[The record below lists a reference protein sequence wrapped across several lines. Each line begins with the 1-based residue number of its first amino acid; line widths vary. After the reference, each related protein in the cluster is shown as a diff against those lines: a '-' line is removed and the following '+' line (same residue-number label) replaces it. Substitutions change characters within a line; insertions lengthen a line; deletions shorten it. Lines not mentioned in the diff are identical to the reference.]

1 MVRTSKVSQNAA
13 KAARKSQVASKKAAL
28 KTLCKCVYDDEQ
40 ENGGKLPYGYMTTF
54 IEENKKIW
62 TWMTRDTMLAA
73 YRRFKLKLEAQKTEK
88 DSESKPAAEVNM
100 VSGTISTVISDLT
113 GDSALSST
121 SSYLERSKG
130 GRPVG
135 TTVDRKRLEKNAILE
150 AKNEITVKY
159 KMAVD
164 AARAHNRNAKRGY
177 LSKLIADVKK
187 KRKIEHVDIPLKTI
201 QQRVFRKNEVIHHSP
216 GLVSPLLQIEDT
228 VVKFV
233 IRMAEIRQSLTPSRG
248 LALIN
253 SLITDT
259 PIQKELEIWKE
270 KYSNNKSG
278 SVGQSYWRAFLK
290 RNAHKI
296 ISKRGQKYELDRQN
310 WTTYANFVNMY
321 DQCIEQMVRA
331 GVAKKRIEPAWMD
344 EKGQVC
350 DESQA
355 YGCKVTHDLI
365 HPDWCLVGDE
375 VGGNISMKGDG
386 HAGGRLYLAPK
397 GSVAYRKF
405 CKADRKFTLIGLT
418 SLDGQPVMCIV
429 IIQGTQ
435 VNRSAE
441 VGIDISI
448 EPQGDPED
456 PDFFLKNSGPGKYF
470 PGGPV
475 CHFKGKNIPPMVR
488 WSESGSITSEILAD
502 VLKTLDKLEVFP
514 RSTDDNHPKP
524 FLLVDGHQSRLQLPF
539 LQYINEPEDN
549 WVVCLGVP
557 YGTALWQVGD
567 SKEQNGSFNISMTKA
582 KMDLLELKEKKCM
595 NQNHSVTDIIPLIN
609 KSWSSSFSRIDK
621 NQKAIADRGWFPLN
635 RNLLMM
641 PEIRATMTANERQI
655 ETGSSSII
663 LPNKSPAVKQQVSA
677 TSVPESETLHSTTN
691 NTDTSTITMT
701 SSDTT
706 KPAPSLNFNTG
717 TASFV
722 LDAIVQH
729 EDLQKA
735 RERIKREQEDGKSVS
750 EKLKKSTKIT
760 AGIIWKCGTNHLGK
774 NILDVMKQDQVKK
787 YQAEKEKIQKAES
800 AYLKM
805 KHESDALIATGKAIS
820 QFNLKELTTIIK
832 PYKRNGDKALP
843 KKKDDIIK
851 LYDEWKNR
859 PPREFDYSAVN
870 EFFASMTECNDTD
883 DANSDNIVEL

>member
-1 MVRTSKVSQNAA
+1 
-13 KAARKSQVASKKAAL
+13 
-28 KTLCKCVYDDEQ
+28 
-40 ENGGKLPYGYMTTF
+40 
-54 IEENKKIW
+54 
-62 TWMTRDTMLAA
+62 ML
-73 YRRFKLKLEAQKTEK
+73 
-88 DSESKPAAEVNM
+88 
-100 VSGTISTVISDLT
+100 
-113 GDSALSST
+113 
-121 SSYLERSKG
+121 
-130 GRPVG
+130 
-135 TTVDRKRLEKNAILE
+135 
-150 AKNEITVKY
+150 
-159 KMAVD
+159 
-164 AARAHNRNAKRGY
+164 
-177 LSKLIADVKK
+177 KK

-270 KYSNNKSG
+270 KYSNNTSG

-310 WTTYANFVNMY
+310 WTTYANFVDMY
-321 DQCIEQMVRA
+321 NQCIEQMVRA
-331 GVAKKRIEPAWMD
+331 GVAKKRMEPAWMD

-397 GSVAYRKF
+397 GRVAYRKF

-429 IIQGTQ
+429 IIQGSQ

-448 EPQGDPED
+448 EPEGDPED

-475 CHFKGKNIPPMVR
+475 CHFRGKDIPPMVR

-502 VLKTLDKLEVFP
+502 VLKTLDKLEVYP
-514 RSTDDNHPKP
+514 RSSTDNNHPKP

-539 LQYINEPEDN
+539 LKYINEPEDN
-549 WVVCLGVP
+549 WIVCLGVP

-582 KMDLLELKEKKCM
+582 KMDLLELKEK
-595 NQNHSVTDIIPLIN
+595 NV
-609 KSWSSSFSRIDK
+609 
-621 NQKAIADRGWFPLN
+621 
-635 RNLLMM
+635 
-641 PEIRATMTANERQI
+641 
-655 ETGSSSII
+655 
-663 LPNKSPAVKQQVSA
+663 
-677 TSVPESETLHSTTN
+677 
-691 NTDTSTITMT
+691 
-701 SSDTT
+701 
-706 KPAPSLNFNTG
+706 
-717 TASFV
+717 
-722 LDAIVQH
+722 
-729 EDLQKA
+729 
-735 RERIKREQEDGKSVS
+735 
-750 EKLKKSTKIT
+750 
-760 AGIIWKCGTNHLGK
+760 
-774 NILDVMKQDQVKK
+774 
-787 YQAEKEKIQKAES
+787 
-800 AYLKM
+800 
-805 KHESDALIATGKAIS
+805 
-820 QFNLKELTTIIK
+820 
-832 PYKRNGDKALP
+832 
-843 KKKDDIIK
+843 
-851 LYDEWKNR
+851 
-859 PPREFDYSAVN
+859 
-870 EFFASMTECNDTD
+870 
-883 DANSDNIVEL
+883 